1 MRKPVVVLSLMS
13 AACLWI
19 GAAHAAVTYS
29 FLFDSPSYIAAPGG
43 KQNVSVYLEEVV
55 GSGGT
60 SILAPSGV
68 GMVSLGTMVRWDD
81 PPVPASPATVLATSD
96 ITPNAAF
103 DQIFAN
109 VYSADATLNDF
120 ALLNP
125 VAHGTQVASG
135 VYEILIGT
143 FSFTAGTTSGNVT
156 HIRATA
162 YGGGENVNVAGD
174 GVTALDSLI
183 ADATATITTALRG
196 DTNLDGIVNGVD
208 LNTVLSNYNKTGM
221 TWAQGDFDGNG
232 AVNGVDLNFVL
243 SNYNQSVG
251 LSAAGAAVPE
261 PSALVLGGIAVAV
274 IGALRFWKRFYL

>member
-1 MRKPVVVLSLMS
+1 MRKPVVTLLATW

-19 GAAHAAVTYS
+19 GAADAAVTYS
-29 FLFDSPSYIAAPGG
+29 FLFDSPTYIAAPGG
-43 KQNVSVYLEEVV
+43 KRNVGVYLEEVV

-60 SILAPSGV
+60 SVLAPAGV

-81 PPVPASPATVLATSD
+81 PPEPASPATVLATSD

-103 DQIFAN
+103 DQIRKN
-109 VYSADATLNDF
+109 VYAADATLNDF

-143 FSFTAGTTSGNVT
+143 FALTAGTTSGAVT

-162 YGGGENVNVAGD
+162 YGGSEKVNVTGD

-183 ADATATITTALRG
+183 ADATATITTVLRG
-196 DTNLDGIVNGVD
+196 DANLDGAVNGAD
-208 LNTVLSNYNKTGM
+208 LNIVLSNYNRTGV
-221 TWAQGDFDGNG
+221 TWAQGDFNGDGSVNG
-232 AVNGVDLNFVL
+232 ADLNIVL
-243 SNYNQSVG
+243 SNYNQS
-251 LSAAGAAVPE
+251 LSVQSGAAVPE
-261 PSALVLGGIAVAV
+261 PAALMLLATGLLSLLAFAW
-274 IGALRFWKRFYL
+274 RTK